1 MASVSIFSGNDG
13 AQMFDPASPFLGKSD
28 PLQPAQ
34 KTSFAEERLKTAVLF
49 CEIAPGSIST
59 EAQISERFGLGRAG
73 VRVSLAKLSSMG
85 LMHPIARAG
94 WKALPITGA
103 LIGEVIAS
111 RQRVE
116 PALAETRPDDRR
128 LARLDELAEMIEV
141 LEGQE
146 DAAALTTRRN
156 YEREFL
162 DTLAGGATN
171 ALMGQFLGGLWD
183 HSDRILRFLEP
194 GSGMSCRACDARAL
208 AAAAAAGDAETLVA
222 LRMADIAAFRDFAVA
237 GLMRDRTELGVEGD
251 AASASNNNGRK
262 RPDAGKSPEPSRK
275 RMQGA
280 KSNRGANS

>member
-1 MASVSIFSGNDG
+1 
-13 AQMFDPASPFLGKSD
+13 MFDPASPFLGKSD

-34 KTSFAEERLKTAVLF
+34 KTSFAEDRLKAAVLF

-59 EAQISERFGLGRAG
+59 EAQISERFGLGRAA
-73 VRVSLAKLSSMG
+73 VRVALAKLSSMG

-94 WKALPITGA
+94 WKALPVTGA
-103 LIGEVIAS
+103 LIGDVIAS

-116 PALAETRPDDRR
+116 PALAEARPDDRT
-128 LARLDELAEMIEV
+128 LARLEDLAEMIDA

-146 DAAALTTRRN
+146 DAAALTSRRN

-171 ALMGQFLGGLWD
+171 ALMGHFLGGLWD

-194 GSGMSCRACDARAL
+194 EGGMSCRACDARAL
-208 AAAAAAGDAETLVA
+208 VTAAAAGAGETLVA
-222 LRMADIAAFRDFAVA
+222 LRMADIAEFRDFAVA

-262 RPDAGKSPEPSRK
+262 RPDAGISPDQPREELR
-275 RMQGA
+275 GV
-280 KSNRGANS
+280 KSNRGANT